1 MSSDLTSSGT
11 EARWG
16 KLGLSG
22 ELGAGAGLLPWR
34 YDVDYEQRIDG
45 TFGQKLSAD
54 FSYNCDCAEFYIDT
68 TFSSTSAGEW
78 DADITFRF
86 DLTTLIEDGEL
97 ANIEEWFGF

>member
-1 MSSDLTSSGT
+1 MIRRGRT
-11 EARWG
+11 A
-16 KLGLSG
+16 
-22 ELGAGAGLLPWR
+22 WR
-34 YDVDYEQRIDG
+34 RMR
-45 TFGQKLSAD
+45 A

-68 TFSSTSAGEW
+68 VFTSTTVGEW